1 MTDNA
6 YYSVRYC
13 VYGEC
18 WTVNAGTAPT
28 PDENKDSMDQLTKAI
43 LKVSPNAKIYLIA
56 PWALPELNIFYVKMQ
71 SDIILL

>member
-18 WTVNAGTAPT
+18 WTVNAGTAST
-28 PDENKDSMDQLTKAI
+28 PDEYKDIMDQLTKAV

-56 PWALPELNIFYVKMQ
+56 PWALPELNFFYVNMQ
-71 SDIILL
+71 SVIILL